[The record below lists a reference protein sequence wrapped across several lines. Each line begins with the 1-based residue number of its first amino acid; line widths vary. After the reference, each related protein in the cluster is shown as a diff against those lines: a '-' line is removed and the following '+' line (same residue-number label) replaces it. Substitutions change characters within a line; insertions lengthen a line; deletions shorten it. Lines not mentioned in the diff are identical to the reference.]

1 MLTLYHAPQS
11 RSSTIVLLL
20 EELRITDRVILH
32 QVSIPRHDGAGA
44 RDPANPHPEG
54 KVPLLVD
61 GDVAIRERGA
71 IILYLTDM
79 FPEAGLG
86 PLVGDAKRGA
96 YLSWLDWYG
105 SVFEPV
111 FIFKMMEI
119 DNPVLHSTF
128 RGMVEAVEAIES
140 ALANGPYLLGDTYS
154 AADLLVA
161 SPFAWMPAMTPDS
174 PVVRDWIARCEARP
188 AVAKITTLDGTI

>member
-11 RSSTIVLLL
+11 RSSSIVLLL
-20 EELRITDRVILH
+20 EELGITDRISLR
-32 QVSIPRHDGAGA
+32 QVTIPRNDGSGG

-79 FPEAGLG
+79 FPEAGLA
-86 PLVGDAKRGA
+86 PVVGDAKRGA
-96 YLSWLDWYG
+96 YLSWLAWYG

-111 FIFKMMEI
+111 FIFRMMEI
-119 DNPVLHSTF
+119 DNPVLHATF
-128 RGMVEAVEAIES
+128 RSMTEAVAALET
-140 ALANGPYLLGDTYS
+140 ALADTPYLMGDAYS
-154 AADLLVA
+154 AADLLVS
-161 SPFAWMPAMTPDS
+161 SPFTWMPEMTPDS
-174 PVVRDWIARCEARP
+174 PKIRDWIARCQDRP
-188 AVAKITTLDGTI
+188 AAARMATLDGTV